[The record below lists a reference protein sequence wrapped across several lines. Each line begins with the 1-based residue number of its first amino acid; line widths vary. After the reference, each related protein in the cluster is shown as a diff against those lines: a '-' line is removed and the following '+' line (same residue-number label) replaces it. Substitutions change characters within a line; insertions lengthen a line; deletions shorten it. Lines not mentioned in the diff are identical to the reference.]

1 MLRYFVSGETATRC
15 HMHTVNKIIQAIM
28 LLDSGLK
35 NLDSRIWTQESGLW
49 TPGPKRG
56 VTKFWRLFS
65 SVQIS
70 DGLS

>member
-35 NLDSRIWTQESGLW
+35 NLDS
-49 TPGPKRG
+49 
-56 VTKFWRLFS
+56 
-65 SVQIS
+65 
-70 DGLS
+70 

>member
-35 NLDSRIWTQESGLW
+35 NLDSKESGLKNLDFGLW
-49 TPGPKRG
+49 DQKG
-56 VTKFWRLFS
+56 V
-65 SVQIS
+65 
-70 DGLS
+70 